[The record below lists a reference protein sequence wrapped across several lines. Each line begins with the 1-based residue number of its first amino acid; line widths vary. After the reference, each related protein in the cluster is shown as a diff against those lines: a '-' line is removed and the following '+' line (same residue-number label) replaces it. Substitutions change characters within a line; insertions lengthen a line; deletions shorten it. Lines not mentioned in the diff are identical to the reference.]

1 MTGFDEHAQHAVE
14 ALIFSDPKAALALL
28 RDLATKHGKDLAFMQ
43 NYGSRLIDIGRDLRD
58 ESLIREGILET
69 EKVLNC
75 VPPEF
80 RSGLEINIA
89 SAHHKLHLLNTS
101 SRPLFDQIDSDEL
114 SIAKEQFNQLQ
125 KKESTVDAPTR
136 KMFLIEFGNC
146 LSGMGR
152 FYEAIRLYENALEI
166 EPNNSVAIANLAL
179 SFRQVALIADDID
192 VLREASDVFGKAL
205 LRNELDNIGGLGTQ
219 ERISRLKSEI
229 DKALLRSAAG
239 PLANVHVESHSYR
252 GFCKRAQLLLNFC
265 FHSEDCHHNPSDT
278 LSLAVAEVIDEN
290 RLIKWVRAF
299 NEMKQ
304 QFAVA
309 RLLLF
314 ESIVDPS
321 KSAES
326 DDLTF
331 YLDLS
336 DHSVYG
342 VRSGKLKI
350 AYEAAF
356 NIFDKLAFFLNDYLQ
371 LGIRERDINFRGIW
385 KDTNK
390 KIRPELL
397 KHSSDYLRA
406 LYELSKEL
414 PSLAHFGMFTDV
426 RNMLTHR
433 YFVLHTQ
440 SGDWRIGADGDEY
453 HAGYKE
459 FSTLT
464 LQILGLAKAALVYLI
479 AFVRSTESQKA
490 TSTPQ
495 FVRPVKYTRGDH
507 GPAKAEI

>member
-1 MTGFDEHAQHAVE
+1 MTQD
-14 ALIFSDPKAALALL
+14 
-28 RDLATKHGKDLAFMQ
+28 T
-43 NYGSRLIDIGRDLRD
+43 
-58 ESLIREGILET
+58 
-69 EKVLNC
+69 
-75 VPPEF
+75 
-80 RSGLEINIA
+80 SG
-89 SAHHKLHLLNTS
+89 
-101 SRPLFDQIDSDEL
+101 PLFDQIDSDDL
-114 SIAKEQFNQLQ
+114 SVAKEQFNQLQ
-125 KKESTVDAPTR
+125 KKESTFDAPTR

-146 LSGMGR
+146 LSDLGR

-166 EPNNSVAIANLAL
+166 EPNDSVAIANLAL
-179 SFRQVALIADDID
+179 SFRQVAFIADDIA
-192 VLREASDVFGKAL
+192 VLRETSDIFEKAL
-205 LRNELDNIGGLGTQ
+205 SRNELDNIGGLGTQ

-229 DKALLRSAAG
+229 DEALLRGSTG
-239 PLANVHVESHSYR
+239 PLLNVHVESHSYQ
-252 GFCKRAQLLLNFC
+252 GFCKKAQLFLNFC
-265 FHSEDCHHNPSDT
+265 FHSQDCPHNPSDT
-278 LSLAVAEVIDEN
+278 LSLAVAEVKDEN
-290 RLIKWVRAF
+290 RLIKWARAL

-314 ESIVDPS
+314 ESIVDPA

-326 DDLTF
+326 DNMTL

-371 LGIRERDINFRGIW
+371 LGIREKDINFRGIW

-390 KIRPELL
+390 QIRPEFL

-414 PSLAHFGMFTDV
+414 PSLAHFGMFTNV
-426 RNMLTHR
+426 RNLLTHR
-433 YFVLHTQ
+433 YFVLHTKA
-440 SGDWRIGADGDEY
+440 GDWRTAADGDEY

-459 FSTLT
+459 FSTLA
-464 LQILGLAKAALVYLI
+464 LQILSLAKAALIYLI

-490 TSTPQ
+490 TSKPQ
-495 FVRPVKYTRGDH
+495 FVRPVKYTRGDS
-507 GPAKAEI
+507 GPGKAEI